1 MLGINVYHIYGEEN
15 QCTSPIHGVL
25 FTFFCF
31 VFMFYLYW
39 GGGGGGGRG
48 GGGGVLDLLVFTSSS
63 VCVDD
68 VSSVS
73 GFPILDWCVDI
84 L

>member
-1 MLGINVYHIYGEEN
+1 MLCINVYHIYGEEN

-39 GGGGGGGRG
+39 GGG
-48 GGGGVLDLLVFTSSS
+48 VLDLLVFTSSS